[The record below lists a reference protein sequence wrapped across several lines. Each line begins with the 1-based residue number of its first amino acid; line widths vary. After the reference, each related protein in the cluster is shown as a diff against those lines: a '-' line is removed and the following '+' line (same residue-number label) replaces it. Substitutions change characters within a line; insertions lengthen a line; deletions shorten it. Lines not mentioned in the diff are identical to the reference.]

1 MVKRKYQTIIF
12 ISNLIGRGLFW
23 MFIVD
28 DVKIVSIAFEQ
39 AKRGHV
45 LTRLFGVSSVCL
57 AMPWL

>member
-1 MVKRKYQTIIF
+1 
-12 ISNLIGRGLFW
+12 

-28 DVKIVSIAFEQ
+28 DVKIVSIAFER

-57 AMPWL
+57 AMP